1 DGIRD
6 FHVTGVQTC
15 ALPIFHHHWGGAD
28 LCESA
33 RRRTSRICL
42 TRWLPNGCCNALRHV
57 SRLPNHS
64 LGARVLLH
72 FDDHLG
78 LSEVATMKRFL
89 TMARIPAATA
99 RTARGWGP
107 LPEKA
112 VWARPTPAQAVRAVV
127 RIDPPE
133 WCGAAFALLCG
144 PLQS

>member
-57 SRLPNHS
+57 SRRPNHS

-89 TMARIPAATA
+89 TRCAASL
-99 RTARGWGP
+99 GLQPG
-107 LPEKA
+107 KDSGDA
-112 VWARPTPAQAVRAVV
+112 VGVLWAVSVASAAVR
-127 RIDPPE
+127 
-133 WCGAAFALLCG
+133 CTGG
-144 PLQS
+144 